1 MTQVVTQV
9 QPKISV
15 QNLSK
20 VYGDTIVL
28 ERVNIDVE
36 PGAFCTI
43 VGASGC
49 GKSTFLRMLLSQEHA
64 SAGQILLDGEPL
76 KTEPNPD
83 RGIVFQRYSVFPHL
97 TVEDNLIVADEFA
110 TGGFFARRFGSERR
124 QARERVTETLDKIG
138 LSAARKRYPAQLSGG
153 MQQRLAIAQALMKKP
168 DILLLDEPFGAL
180 DPGIRLDMHELLL
193 SLWRESGMTVFMVT
207 HDIHEAFKLG
217 TRLLVFDKVRH
228 DPHAPERYGAT
239 ITYDLPIDGEK
250 SPVPPAVDMLITKP
264 KTQNQKH
271 KTKNNE
277 YGE

>member
-1 MTQVVTQV
+1 MTHV

-110 TGGFFARRFGSERR
+110 TGGFFARRFGSARR

-239 ITYDLPIDGEK
+239 ITYDLPLDGDK
-250 SPVPPAVDMLITKP
+250 TPNVPAVQDLITQP
-264 KTQNQKH
+264 IN
-271 KTKNNE
+271 KNME
-277 YGE
+277 R